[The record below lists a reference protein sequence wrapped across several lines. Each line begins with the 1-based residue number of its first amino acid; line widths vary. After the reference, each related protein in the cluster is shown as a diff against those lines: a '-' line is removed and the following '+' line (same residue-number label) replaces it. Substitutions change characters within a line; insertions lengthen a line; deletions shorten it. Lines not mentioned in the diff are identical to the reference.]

1 MWQTFRCCYHVAQ
14 TWLFLKLSKIWLHFE
29 WEVERQVVMRENPR
43 FCVREESHLV
53 TRLLKCKCSICN
65 PIILHNIW
73 NSRLFGLPLV
83 AVGGRSLTPPPTH
96 CNGGQKRL
104 SSVRRKSCGF
114 QCTQY
119 NHTTQGWTQFE
130 TRLIHGQVPFRGQKL
145 LQFTCCSFVKQA
157 SILSLGTS
165 QFSLSSIVNAMQCQV
180 LWTPVEVSKVVCQR
194 ESVTS
199 PPWIGTAV
207 RRALQEYY
215 WGCMASICIF
225 GPDVDTWLSYIL
237 VSGR

>member
-1 MWQTFRCCYHVAQ
+1 MGGGKEGGHARKPPLLCQRRKSSCDKAFKMQMFNIQSDHIAQYLKQSVVWPSTGCCG
-14 TWLFLKLSKIWLHFE
+14 
-29 WEVERQVVMRENPR
+29 WEK
-43 FCVREESHLV
+43 FD
-53 TRLLKCKCSICN
+53 
-65 PIILHNIW
+65 
-73 NSRLFGLPLV
+73 
-83 AVGGRSLTPPPTH
+83 TPPL
-96 CNGGQKRL
+96 NAMGGQKRL

-180 LWTPVEVSKVVCQR
+180 L
-194 ESVTS
+194 
-199 PPWIGTAV
+199 
-207 RRALQEYY
+207 
-215 WGCMASICIF
+215 
-225 GPDVDTWLSYIL
+225 
-237 VSGR
+237 